1 MADGKH
7 FGPRTTKLF
16 PLLRGVTFLVL
27 LLALIITV
35 RSISFQ
41 EEMNGVLVS
50 MLEPELLGDRLI
62 GTQVPSKLDVR
73 DLAPGQRSPSY
84 SLYWYLDLR
93 RCVDCTYDLHHWN
106 SLAGDG
112 SIDVVV
118 ILPDPPV
125 EASTGFLEQ
134 LHPNVIVNE
143 IATPTA
149 EELFGYS
156 FASLRFL
163 SDASG
168 EILNVNST
176 LPNYLCLWSYPA
188 YIARVLGME
197 ERLPLRLSASSAS
210 GVHTND
216 PVGFLPIDT
225 GGSRP

>member
-1 MADGKH
+1 MAHGKH
-7 FGPRTTKLF
+7 LGPRTTRLL

-41 EEMNGVLVS
+41 EDMNGILVS
-50 MLEPELLGDRLI
+50 MLEPELRGDRLI
-62 GTQVPSKLDVR
+62 GTQVPSTLDVQ
-73 DLAPGQRSPSY
+73 DLAPGQRSASY

-93 RCVDCTYDLHHWN
+93 RCAGCTADLHHWN
-106 SLAGDG
+106 SLAADG

-118 ILPDPPV
+118 VIPDSPP
-125 EASTGFLEQ
+125 EARIGFLDQ
-134 LHPNVIVNE
+134 LHPDVIVNE

-149 EELFGYS
+149 EELFGYP

-176 LPNYLCLWSYPA
+176 LPNHLCLWSYPA